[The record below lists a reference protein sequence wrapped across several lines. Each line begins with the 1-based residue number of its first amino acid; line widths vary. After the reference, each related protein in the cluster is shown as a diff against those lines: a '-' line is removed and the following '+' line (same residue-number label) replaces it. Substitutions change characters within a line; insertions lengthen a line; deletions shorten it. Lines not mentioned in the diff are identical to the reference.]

1 MSSATVGLL
10 VVAVIGYFVD
20 KPLFSSALL
29 VAFVYAMMILMSE
42 HAQNSYRTSAGL
54 LSGKIT
60 AVYYPMEQLQS
71 PHQHLLL
78 YLFQRRFQQI
88 RGPPGLLEN

>member
-42 HAQNSYRTSAGL
+42 HAQNSYRTSTGL
-54 LSGKIT
+54 LSRKIM
-60 AVYYPMEQLQS
+60 AVYHPME
-71 PHQHLLL
+71 
-78 YLFQRRFQQI
+78 R
-88 RGPPGLLEN
+88 